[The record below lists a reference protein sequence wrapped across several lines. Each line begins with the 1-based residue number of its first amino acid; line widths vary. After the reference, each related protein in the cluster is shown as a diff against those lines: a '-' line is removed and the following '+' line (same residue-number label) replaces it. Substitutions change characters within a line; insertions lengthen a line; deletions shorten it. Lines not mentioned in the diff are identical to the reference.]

1 MTTSHRLPGL
11 LLSAKLTAAPV
22 GQQQQRLVPT
32 THLSEHLLGLLLSAK
47 LPPALV
53 EQLLR
58 LLHTLSCA
66 PTKGSHLQ

>member
-22 GQQQQRLVPT
+22 GQQQRLVPT